1 VLAQPEW
8 SRLMWLHLELA
19 AATQAWDAENVS
31 IDSMPAKQGRAIF
44 CSCPRL
50 LSTLAKL
57 TDRLKLVPD
66 RAVRLQFVKAVHVA
80 LLGASHSHLEA
91 YQMRWPK
98 SQLFSGGGKA
108 SDHSTLFEGCALH
121 NSCLFIADTLLAWGE
136 LLFFLRLSPS
146 GQPAE
151 SAFFDEWVDS
161 YQDLGQKMLVQ
172 LVQHICVGIR
182 SSLMSYFD
190 AAGSLYHISE
200 LDTHSAA
207 MVSDELRP
215 LLSSLST
222 ALGHCQTALRS
233 RSCTHLFRAT
243 ARRLD
248 CMIFDRLLSNQ
259 EPAFC
264 TRAGT
269 SLLRQDLRAV
279 FSVFGA
285 GGARYFRLCVGA
297 LEEMHSEK
305 C

>member
-1 VLAQPEW
+1 
-8 SRLMWLHLELA
+8 
-19 AATQAWDAENVS
+19 
-31 IDSMPAKQGRAIF
+31 
-44 CSCPRL
+44 
-50 LSTLAKL
+50 
-57 TDRLKLVPD
+57 
-66 RAVRLQFVKAVHVA
+66 
-80 LLGASHSHLEA
+80 
-91 YQMRWPK
+91 
-98 SQLFSGGGKA
+98 
-108 SDHSTLFEGCALH
+108 
-121 NSCLFIADTLLAWGE
+121 
-136 LLFFLRLSPS
+136 
-146 GQPAE
+146 
-151 SAFFDEWVDS
+151 
-161 YQDLGQKMLVQ
+161 MLVQ

-243 ARRLD
+243 GSITCRRFCLLYYFIADVACTARRLD